1 MKSTISI
8 EINTDTLPH
17 YTDEYVA
24 QLWHVAQANPKP
36 YGDREAGQLA
46 EHVGREII
54 RRWLSDQQPALW
66 AHQGTDHWRKVLMD
80 NGPQSAGQPIQQE
93 VIDHA

>member
-24 QLWHVAQANPKP
+24 QLWHAA
-36 YGDREAGQLA
+36 
-46 EHVGREII
+46 
-54 RRWLSDQQPALW
+54 S
-66 AHQGTDHWRKVLMD
+66 
-80 NGPQSAGQPIQQE
+80 SA
-93 VIDHA
+93 